1 MKKAIIT
8 CIVAGIILLSVCA
21 SLYIQIKDIN
31 KQKAEKEREKIKI
44 EENFDSLEM
53 WNTFDYEKDFLNNRG
68 AKIRIVN
75 DGYEGRSLLISGD
88 VLNDAR
94 VYRKIDVDPD
104 SYYKL
109 SVMVKADASTI
120 GKAAYISA
128 LYCNEG
134 YSIIGTFNDWLPY
147 EIYIHT
153 DKDQDY
159 INISL
164 GIGGHFD
171 MSKGYAYFDNF
182 VFEKI
187 TKEDIPTWE
196 TPITFKPYQTI
207 TDTDITKEDIDEANL
222 RILICLTIITSALFI
237 YSIILVIKKQKSK
250 GV

>member
-8 CIVAGIILLSVCA
+8 CIVAGIILFLVCVN
-21 SLYIQIKDIN
+21 LYIQIKDIN
-31 KQKAEKEREKIKI
+31 KPKTKKEKIKV

-53 WNTFDYEKDFLNNRG
+53 WKTYDYKKDLLKKRGTKIHTVNNG
-68 AKIRIVN
+68 Y
-75 DGYEGRSLLISGD
+75 DGRAILISGD

-94 VYRKIDVDPD
+94 VYRKIDVNPD

-109 SVMVKADASTI
+109 SVMVKAEASTK

-134 YSIIGTFNDWLPY
+134 YSIIDTFNDWLPY

-153 DKDQDY
+153 DTNQDY

-187 TKEDIPTWE
+187 SKEDIPTWE

-250 GV
+250 EV